1 MTPRR
6 TCVGCGRP
14 APKSALHRFV
24 READGLRLDAA
35 QRAAGRG
42 GYLHGDAA
50 CRARFARATGAV
62 RSLRWAPGGP
72 ARAALV
78 AAISHA
84 AGEAR

>member
-14 APKSALHRFV
+14 GPKSSLQRFV
-24 READGLRLDAA
+24 RTADGLRFDAA
-35 QRAAGRG
+35 QRAPGRG

-62 RSLRWAPGGP
+62 RSLRWTPGGA

-78 AAISHA
+78 AAIARA
-84 AGEAR
+84 ADEAR